1 MPTFEILSRDIDDCE
16 AKANLCL
23 KITYSDGSNDFVS
36 AFETSRSSGV
46 LKGRLIS
53 NGNKVVIVRADEDD
67 AEDTV
72 IKGLLRIKCSSA
84 VLYLIRC

>member
-1 MPTFEILSRDIDDCE
+1 LPTFEILSGDIDDCE

-23 KITYSDGSNDFVS
+23 KITYSDESNDFVS
-36 AFETSRSSGV
+36 AFETSRSNGV

-84 VLYLIRC
+84 VLRHT